1 MTGSVPQSRSM
12 AAAAHVGTDKCSP
25 THFFRRPDK
34 LSPAD
39 SSAPTLARIRDAIAL
54 SIAWR
59 DVEAPLPRVL
69 PLAYRLGCILQRD
82 YGRRGARF
90 SPTVQ
95 VPVALGAKD
104 DPVRLRRRVVAA
116 SINVRFDE
124 RGEPEPFAAFEARV
138 RDVFARE
145 GASRGLVSRLLA
157 AARGIPAP
165 LAWKRGGI
173 AAKRPAWL
181 EGFADV
187 IGGRAL
193 LSRISL
199 ENVAMPR
206 MYAVSSPSRLASV
219 DDPIGGCV
227 ISLVDDG
234 VRGAI
239 TLSGSG
245 ALAADAILDELLEM
259 STVAQRPAVVR

>member
-1 MTGSVPQSRSM
+1 V
-12 AAAAHVGTDKCSP
+12 
-25 THFFRRPDK
+25 
-34 LSPAD
+34 
-39 SSAPTLARIRDAIAL
+39 
-54 SIAWR
+54 
-59 DVEAPLPRVL
+59 
-69 PLAYRLGCILQRD
+69 
-82 YGRRGARF
+82 
-90 SPTVQ
+90 
-95 VPVALGAKD
+95 
-104 DPVRLRRRVVAA
+104 
-116 SINVRFDE
+116 
-124 RGEPEPFAAFEARV
+124 PEPFAAFEARA

-145 GASRGLVSRLLA
+145 GVSRGLVSRLLA

-199 ENVAMPR
+199 EDVAMPR
-206 MYAVSSPSRLASV
+206 MYAVSSPSRLASAS
-219 DDPIGGCV
+219 DPIGGCV
-227 ISLVDDG
+227 LSLVDDG

-245 ALAADAILDELLEM
+245 ELAAEAILDELLET
-259 STVAQRPAVVR
+259 SAVAQRPAFVR